1 MKFVA
6 KISKKTAFYQR
17 SVEKTITLVNGYFL
31 TPFYFYL
38 LDIYPIRNDGGEQRI
53 IEQKGIG
60 TDAILCT

>member
-17 SVEKTITLVNGYFL
+17 SVRKTLTLVNGYFFK
-31 TPFYFYL
+31 PFYIYL
-38 LDIYPIRNDGGEQRI
+38 LDIYPIRNDKGEQRI
-53 IEQKGIG
+53 IEQKGTR